1 MNVDK
6 PVLGTVLEALPIMMF
21 KVALYGATTG
31 EANPKEILVYLSGK
45 MRIHK
50 IKVLIGDRVELILD
64 QYGERGRII
73 KRL

>member
-6 PVLGTVLEALPIMMF
+6 PVLGIVLEALPNMMF
-21 KVALYGATTG
+21 KVAL
-31 EANPKEILVYLSGK
+31 EDQKEILVYLSGK
-45 MRIHK
+45 MRINK

-64 QYGERGRII
+64 QYAERGRIV